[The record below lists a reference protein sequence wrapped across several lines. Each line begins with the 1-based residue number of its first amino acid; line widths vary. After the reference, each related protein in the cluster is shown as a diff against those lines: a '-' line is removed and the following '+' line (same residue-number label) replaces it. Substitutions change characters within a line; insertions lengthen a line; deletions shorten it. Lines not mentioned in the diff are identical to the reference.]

1 MVLLGTIMVL
11 PIIMV
16 VPLWYYQKVCVNDL
30 GRTTL
35 YLNYFIRKKTYKF
48 ILQELTGDFSGKIG
62 YSSAIYNHIIISYIT
77 RDGSVE
83 GTARIGALI
92 RPNTLVSY

>member
-11 PIIMV
+11 PTIMV

-35 YLNYFIRKKTYKF
+35 YLNYFIRKKNIQVYPPRIDWGF
-48 ILQELTGDFSGKIG
+48 FGQNRLFFSHLQSYYYI
-62 YSSAIYNHIIISYIT
+62 IYNLYNIT
-77 RDGSVE
+77 RSVK
-83 GTARIGALI
+83 LI
-92 RPNTLVSY
+92 LRQI